1 MGNPDIGSR
10 APDPFSGSKDTR
22 PAEPTRP
29 VGTPLKWQS
38 ITQLTRPET
47 WNLPAERRLGPPA
60 KSAGG
65 PPSVPGD
72 DSTKPALNTRTYLA
86 ILSCVISLTLG
97 LLALKASPQ
106 ANIGPYGL
114 IQALSP
120 LYYVAI
126 GLVLLS
132 FVQAIKVKKYRSPIL
147 AAHLAVLVILL
158 QGAPGIVESTA
169 RFPTAWL
176 TGGFTDYIAGTG
188 KLLPELDARFS
199 WPSFFAA
206 SAMLDKAAG
215 ASTADVFV
223 RWWPTALNLLYL
235 PLIFRISKEFLG
247 SDVKAWVATALFPMA
262 NWIGQDYYSPQS
274 IAFLLYLAFFF
285 ILIGPLGA
293 NDPPAWHSFWPL
305 RRRKLKRVSEVL
317 QQPRSS
323 RSPRGTGFYLG
334 MLVLLMAAMATG
346 HQLTPIMAT
355 LTALALVLA
364 GRTRIRL
371 MVVFF
376 GLMTFAWICYGAYA
390 FWSGHRAM
398 LIGGLGSLMGNVSGS
413 VAGGSGVHGSVA
425 HEYVLDS
432 RLFLAV
438 MVWLLAIVG
447 ALLWRPKNGNRVAL
461 VLCFFAPF
469 ATLAGGDYGGEG
481 GLRSY
486 LFSLPPAICLIVA
499 ALSRLRWSYAQVALS
514 LVLLLLVPLFLV
526 ARWGNELF
534 EMLLPDEVTA
544 ASALYHIAPA
554 GSELVTVGPAYTLEF
569 ADVNK
574 YNYGLADVTAL
585 GPEDVPEIIQAASG
599 NPKGAYVVMT
609 TDEINYGWQNDG
621 MPRTWGA
628 TVEGLLSQ
636 SPDFKLVYSN
646 PDAEIFQYVPGGGSK

>member
-1 MGNPDIGSR
+1 MGSPEVGSR
-10 APDPFSGSKDTR
+10 APDPISSSGGSR
-22 PAEPTRP
+22 PEEPTRP
-29 VGTPLKWQS
+29 VGIPLKWQS
-38 ITQLTRPET
+38 IMQLTRAET
-47 WNLPAERRLGPPA
+47 WNLPAAQRPSDPT
-60 KSAGG
+60 KSAGD
-65 PPSVPGD
+65 PTEPAD
-72 DSTKPALNTRTYLA
+72 DSTEPARNPRTYLA
-86 ILSCVISLTLG
+86 ILSCVIALTLG

-106 ANIGPYGL
+106 AKIGPYGL
-114 IQALSP
+114 IQALSAW
-120 LYYVAI
+120 YYVAV

-132 FVQAIKVKKYRSPIL
+132 FVQAIKIKKYRSPIL
-147 AAHLAVLVILL
+147 AAHLAVLVVLL

-215 ASTADVFV
+215 VSTADVLV
-223 RWWPTALNLLYL
+223 RWWPTVLNLLYL

-293 NDPPAWHSFWPL
+293 NDAPLWPSSWSL
-305 RRRKLKRVSEVL
+305 RGRKLKRVPEVQ

-323 RSPRGTGFYLG
+323 PSPRASGFYLG

-364 GRTRIRL
+364 GRTRIRW

-398 LIGGLGSLMGNVSGS
+398 LIGGLGSLTGNVSGS

-425 HEYVLDS
+425 HEFVLDS
-432 RLFLAV
+432 RLLLAV
-438 MVWLLAIVG
+438 MVWLIAILG
-447 ALLWRPKNGNRVAL
+447 AFLWRPKNGNRVAL

-469 ATLAGGDYGGEG
+469 VTLAGGDYGGEG

-499 ALSRLRWSYAQVALS
+499 ALSRLRWKYAQVALS
-514 LVLLLLVPLFLV
+514 VILLLLVPLFLV
-526 ARWGNELF
+526 ARWGNEMF

-554 GSELVTVGPAYTLEF
+554 GSELISIGPAYTLEF

-574 YNYGLADVTAL
+574 YSFGNVDVTGL
-585 GPEDVPEIIQAASG
+585 GPADVPEIIQGVTG
-599 NPKGAYVVMT
+599 NPKDAYVVMT
-609 TDEINYGWQNDG
+609 TDEVVYGWQNYG
-621 MPRTWGA
+621 MPRTWGT
-628 TVEGLLSQ
+628 TVEGLLTQ
-636 SPDFKLVYSN
+636 SHHFKLVYSN
-646 PDAEIFQYVPGGGSK
+646 PDAEIFQYIPSQGSK

>member
-1 MGNPDIGSR
+1 MGSPEVGSR
-10 APDPFSGSKDTR
+10 APDPFASSGGRR
-22 PAEPTRP
+22 PAAPTRP
-29 VGTPLKWQS
+29 VGIPLKWQS
-38 ITQLTRPET
+38 MMQATRAET
-47 WNLPAERRLGPPA
+47 WNLSAEQLLGDP
-60 KSAGG
+60 
-65 PPSVPGD
+65 
-72 DSTKPALNTRTYLA
+72 TKPAGVPPEPDGDSTEPAGKARTYLTL
-86 ILSCVISLTLG
+86 LSCIIALTVG
-97 LLALKASPQ
+97 LLSLKASPE
-106 ANIGPYGL
+106 AKIGPYGL
-114 IQALSP
+114 IQALSAW
-120 LYYVAI
+120 YYVAI

-132 FVQAIKVKKYRSPIL
+132 FVWALQVDKYRSAIL
-147 AAHLAVLVILL
+147 AAHLAVLVVLL

-206 SAMLDKAAG
+206 SAMFDKAAG
-215 ASTADVFV
+215 VSTADVFL

-247 SDVKAWVATALFPMA
+247 SEVKAWVATALFPMA

-285 ILIGPLGA
+285 ILVGPLGA
-293 NDPPAWHSFWPL
+293 NDAPVWRSWPL
-305 RRRKLKRVSEVL
+305 PGRKRKPVSEV
-317 QQPRSS
+317 QPQLRASQG
-323 RSPRGTGFYLG
+323 PRASGFYIG

-364 GRTRIRL
+364 GRTRIRGG

-376 GLMTFAWICYGAYA
+376 GLMTVAWICYGAYA

-398 LIGGLGSLMGNVSGS
+398 LIGGLGSLTGNLSGS

-432 RLFLAV
+432 RLLLAV
-438 MVWLLAIVG
+438 IVSLFAILG
-447 ALLWRPKNGNRVAL
+447 AFLWRPKNGNRAAL

-499 ALSRLRWSYAQVALS
+499 ALSRLHWPYRQVALS
-514 LVLLLLVPLFLV
+514 TVLLLFVPLFLV
-526 ARWGNELF
+526 ARWGNEMF
-534 EMLLPDEVTA
+534 EMLLPGEVTA
-544 ASALYHIAPA
+544 ASTLYRIAPA
-554 GSELVTVGPAYTLEF
+554 GSELITVGPAYTLEF
-569 ADVNK
+569 GDVNK
-574 YNYGLADVTAL
+574 YNFGAADVTKL
-585 GPEDVPEIIQAASG
+585 GPGDVPEIIQAVTG
-599 NPKGAYVVMT
+599 NPKDAYVVMT
-609 TDEINYGWQNDG
+609 TDEVIYGWQNYG
-621 MPRTWGA
+621 MPRTWG
-628 TVEGLLSQ
+628 TTLEGMLSR
-636 SPDFKLVYSN
+636 SPHFKLIYSN
-646 PDAEIFQYVPGGGSK
+646 PDAEIFQYIPGQGSK

>member
-1 MGNPDIGSR
+1 M
-10 APDPFSGSKDTR
+10 
-22 PAEPTRP
+22 EPSDD
-29 VGTPLKWQS
+29 L
-38 ITQLTRPET
+38 PE
-47 WNLPAERRLGPPA
+47 
-60 KSAGG
+60 SAGM
-65 PPSVPGD
+65 
-72 DSTKPALNTRTYLA
+72 ARTYLA
-86 ILSCVISLTLG
+86 ILSCVIALTVG
-97 LLALKASPQ
+97 LLALNASPE
-106 ANIGPYGL
+106 AKIGPYGL
-114 IQALSP
+114 IQALSAW
-120 LYYVAI
+120 YYVAL
-126 GLVLLS
+126 GLLLLS
-132 FVQAIKVKKYRSPIL
+132 FVWALRIKKYRSPIL
-147 AAHLAVLVILL
+147 AAHLAVLVVLL

-215 ASTADVFV
+215 VSSADVFL

-293 NDPPAWHSFWPL
+293 NDAPVWRPYWPL
-305 RRRKLKRVSEVL
+305 RGRKRKPVPED
-317 QQPRSS
+317 QQKLRPSQSS
-323 RSPRGTGFYLG
+323 RASAFYLG
-334 MLVLLMAAMATG
+334 MLVLLMVAMATG

-364 GRTRIRL
+364 GRTRIRW

-376 GLMTFAWICYGAYA
+376 GLMTFAWICYGTYA

-398 LIGGLGSLMGNVSGS
+398 LIGGLGSLFGNVSGS
-413 VAGGSGVHGSVA
+413 VAGGSGVHGTVA

-432 RLFLAV
+432 RLLLAV
-438 MVWLLAIVG
+438 GVWLLAILG
-447 ALLWRPKNGNRVAL
+447 AFLWRPRNGNRVAL

-499 ALSRLRWSYAQVALS
+499 ALSRLRMPYRQVALS
-514 LVLLLLVPLFLV
+514 AILLLLVPFFLV
-526 ARWGNELF
+526 ARWGNELY
-534 EMLLPDEVTA
+534 EMVLPDEVTA
-544 ASALYHIAPA
+544 VSALYRIAPA
-554 GSELVTVGPAYTLEF
+554 GSELITIGPAYTLEF
-569 ADVNK
+569 ADINE
-574 YNYGLADVTAL
+574 YSFGEADLSDL
-585 GPEDVPEIIQAASG
+585 GPGDIPVIIQAVTG
-599 NPKGAYVVMT
+599 NPKAAYVVLT
-609 TDEINYGWQNDG
+609 TSDVVYGWQNYS
-621 MPRTWGA
+621 MPRTWG
-628 TVEGLLSQ
+628 TTLGRLLTQ
-636 SPDFKLVYSN
+636 SHYFKLVYSN
-646 PDAEIFQYVPGGGSK
+646 PDAEIFKYIPGQGSK